1 MARSSLVS
9 LALSS
14 ILILSEPCLAAEFGT
29 ADEAK
34 ALLERAIADVKA
46 DASAALAKFNSG
58 EDGYRDRDLYVFC
71 FSGTDGI
78 ISAHPALV
86 GQDVRE
92 LKDNTGKAFGEEM
105 FGSAQEGAI
114 SEIEYMFPRPGET
127 EPVAK
132 ESYYTRISDEICG
145 VGYYK

>member
-14 ILILSEPCLAAEFGT
+14 ILILSEPCLAAAFGT

-34 ALLERAIADVKA
+34 ALLERAITDVKA
-46 DASAALAKFNSG
+46 DASAALAKFHPG